1 MLKDDKIGSL
11 ERGNYA
17 NEVKWAGIPAQRA
30 VPPEGVDEDKPER
43 E

>member
-1 MLKDDKIGSL
+1 MTLVDGKPLFAEEKF
-11 ERGNYA
+11 A
-17 NEVKWAGIPAQRA
+17 AEVKWAGIPHQRA